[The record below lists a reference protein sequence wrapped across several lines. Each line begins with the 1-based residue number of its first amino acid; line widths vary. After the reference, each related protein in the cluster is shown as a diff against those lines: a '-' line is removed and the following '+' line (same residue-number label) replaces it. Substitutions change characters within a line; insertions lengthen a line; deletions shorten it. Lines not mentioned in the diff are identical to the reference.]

1 MDTATTTASTAGP
14 ILAIDLGKYKSVAC
28 AYAGDPAAERFESLT
43 TDRASL
49 RRLFA
54 KYRLA
59 VVVIEACA
67 LAGWV
72 HDLCAE
78 MGLPCRV
85 ANTAAEAWKFK
96 HTKRKTDRDDAFRL
110 ARRC

>member
-1 MDTATTTASTAGP
+1 MTTTATTTANANAATATQPGP

-28 AYAGDPAAERFESLT
+28 RYTGRPDTAAFESLT
-43 TDRASL
+43 TDRDH
-49 RRLFA
+49 RRKLFA
-54 KYRLA
+54 KHQPA

-78 MGLPCRV
+78 LGLACRV

-96 HTKRKTDRDDAFRL
+96 HTNR
-110 ARRC
+110 